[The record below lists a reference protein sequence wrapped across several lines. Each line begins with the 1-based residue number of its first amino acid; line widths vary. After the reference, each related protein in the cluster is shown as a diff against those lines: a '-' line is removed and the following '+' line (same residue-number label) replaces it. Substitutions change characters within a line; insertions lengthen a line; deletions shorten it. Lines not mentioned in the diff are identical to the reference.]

1 MQKNLAQ
8 AGVRRRGMCNDPSI
22 DTAHLQPEV
31 SVHRNESPSHCV
43 APPSVSNPGDGACG
57 AVSPDALSS
66 SDK

>member
-8 AGVRRRGMCNDPSI
+8 AGVGRRGMCDEPSI
-22 DTAHLQPEV
+22 DTAGLQPEV
-31 SVHRNESPSHCV
+31 SVYRSESPSQCA
-43 APPSVSNPGDGACG
+43 APPSVSNPGDVACG